1 MTSCTRCGGTYDDD
15 VRFCPRDGAPLG
27 DLPDAYLGKIL
38 LGQFELL
45 ERIGAGAMGT
55 VYRAWQNTM
64 DRPVA
69 VKVLRGELLRDAA
82 VVKRFYREAR
92 AVARLSHPNII
103 TVFLVAECDD
113 GAPYIVMEMVE
124 GPSLAQRLEADG
136 RLEPGRAVRIATQIA
151 AALAEAHAASVV
163 HRDLKPE
170 NILLAPRR
178 GQAEAVKVLD
188 FGIAKLLASGTESHL
203 TSTGALFGTPHYISP
218 EQASGAEIDHRADLY
233 SLGVILY
240 RMLTGRLPFE
250 GSTGMS
256 VVLKHLH
263 EVPMAPREL
272 APEMPPALEE
282 VVLRAMAKD
291 PAERFQTAD
300 DMAAAL
306 LSFDARRMTTRSM
319 IAPEEP
325 SRILRAARRPALWA
339 PALALAIAGAGVVG
353 WLHVSSRTVAAPV
366 PQPHVELHEPQ
377 PAPPPA
383 SQAPHSLRLAEEGY
397 AFDVAPPE
405 KAKTGVLASFT
416 IDADDPEGKP
426 LAGAKLEL
434 GVRGPD
440 RAQPEQQVAAR
451 ERAPGRYVAQLMF
464 AKPGSHHIHV
474 YAQTKRGE
482 KLKVWF
488 DVTVDQGPATAVAV
502 MHHNNR
508 KKTDEEPLPGPPPAA
523 PESEKKEEKV
533 EETQAPVVAEEKP
546 VAEPQPQESTPP
558 PQEQPAPQ
566 PPAQQQ
572 PAVTQQQP
580 PRQTVPPRYGPRP
593 PWARW
598 RRYPPPPPNVVP
610 PQPLQPR

>member
-1 MTSCTRCGGTYDDD
+1 MTSCTRCGGSYDDD

-27 DLPDAYLGKIL
+27 EIPDAYVGKVL

-69 VKVLRGELLRDAA
+69 VKVLRRELLLDAA

-103 TVFLVAECDD
+103 TVFLVGECDD

-136 RLEPGRAVRIATQIA
+136 KLEPGRAVRIATQIA

-178 GQAEAVKVLD
+178 GQTEAVKVLD
-188 FGIAKLLASGTESHL
+188 FGIAKLLASGHESHL

-218 EQASGAEIDHRADLY
+218 EQASGGPIDHRADLY

-282 VVLRAMAKD
+282 VVERAMAKD

-300 DMAAAL
+300 EMAAAL
-306 LSFDARRMTTRSM
+306 ASFDARRMTMSAM
-319 IAPEEP
+319 APAPEP

-339 PALALAIAGAGVVG
+339 PALALALVAAGVVG
-353 WLHVSSRTVAAPV
+353 YVHLSTRTVAAPAPLKIV
-366 PQPHVELHEPQ
+366 TQDPAPT

-397 AFDVAPPE
+397 AFEVAPPQ
-405 KAKTGVLASFT
+405 KPLTGVTESFV
-416 IDADDPEGKP
+416 IDAADPEGQP
-426 LAGAKLEL
+426 LGGAKLEL

-440 RAQPEQQVAAR
+440 RGQSEQTIATR
-451 ERAPGRYVAQLMF
+451 ERVPGRYVAQIVF
-464 AKPGSHHIHV
+464 AKPGAHHVHL
-474 YAQTKRGE
+474 YAQTRRGE

-488 DVTVDQGPATAVAV
+488 DVTV
-502 MHHNNR
+502 
-508 KKTDEEPLPGPPPAA
+508 
-523 PESEKKEEKV
+523 
-533 EETQAPVVAEEKP
+533 
-546 VAEPQPQESTPP
+546 
-558 PQEQPAPQ
+558 
-566 PPAQQQ
+566 
-572 PAVTQQQP
+572 
-580 PRQTVPPRYGPRP
+580 
-593 PWARW
+593 
-598 RRYPPPPPNVVP
+598 
-610 PQPLQPR
+610 